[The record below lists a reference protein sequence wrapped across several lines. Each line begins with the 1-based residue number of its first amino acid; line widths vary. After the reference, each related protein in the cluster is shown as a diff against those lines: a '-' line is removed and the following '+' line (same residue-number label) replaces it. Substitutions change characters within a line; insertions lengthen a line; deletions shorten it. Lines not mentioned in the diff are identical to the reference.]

1 MNRCCLSWLVLD
13 HESGKRLNLIG
24 RSSAGRASERR
35 PIARMAHISDS
46 AEGPVTADVVP
57 VVSFP
62 GLAMLETM
70 AEGTSCHGALFL
82 DLDSDLE

>member
-1 MNRCCLSWLVLD
+1 
-13 HESGKRLNLIG
+13 
-24 RSSAGRASERR
+24 
-35 PIARMAHISDS
+35 MAHISDS
-46 AEGPVTADVVP
+46 AEGPVTADVVL

-62 GLAMLETM
+62 VLAMLETM